1 MRLIEN
7 ETKGFVKNILT
18 AINEAENV
26 SNKDIAK
33 DIIEHYK
40 EITGTEIED
49 LLDDNGD
56 IIQSVIEE
64 TSDAII
70 NYVMDKYGVDI
81 TREAEDVLYML
92 DEEIF
97 KIRDTLPRYKDS
109 EETKDAEVD
118 ESCKIKEADKIK
130 CTKKSANKLNESTE
144 LEELKK
150 QAKRDLIKDLS
161 RGDLV
166 LDYASHYI
174 EDLEDDGDLDDLSED
189 EIDELYEYVSDLES
203 KLTENEKKSCKI
215 KEADKINYR
224 MANFKK

>member
-33 DIIEHYK
+33 DIIKNYK
-40 EITGTEIED
+40 KITGTEIED
-49 LLDDNGD
+49 LLDDNGE

-81 TREAEDVLYML
+81 TREAEDVLYIL
-92 DEEIF
+92 DEEIL
-97 KIRDTLPRYKDS
+97 KIRDTLPKYKDS
-109 EETKDAEVD
+109 EETKDTEVD
-118 ESCKIKEADKIK
+118 ESCKIKEADKINH
-130 CTKKSANKLNESTE
+130 TKKSANKLNESTE
-144 LEELKK
+144 LENLKR

-161 RGDLV
+161 RGDLA

-174 EDLEDDGDLDDLSED
+174 EDLEEDGDLDDLSED
-189 EIDELYEYVSDLES
+189 EIDELYEYISDLES
-203 KLTENEKKSCKI
+203 KLTENEKKSHRI
-215 KEADKINYR
+215 KEADKINHR
-224 MANFKK
+224 MTNFKK

>member
-33 DIIEHYK
+33 DIIKNYK
-40 EITGTEIED
+40 EITGRD
-49 LLDDNGD
+49 LVDILDDNGN

-81 TREAEDVLYML
+81 TREAEDVLYIL
-92 DEEIF
+92 DEEIL
-97 KIRDTLPRYKDS
+97 KIRDTLPKYKDS
-109 EETKDAEVD
+109 EETKDTEVD
-118 ESCKIKEADKIK
+118 ESCKIKEAAKINR
-130 CTKKSANKLNESTE
+130 TKKSANKLNESAE
-144 LEELKK
+144 LERLKR

-161 RGDLV
+161 QGDLV

-174 EDLEDDGDLDDLSED
+174 EDLEEDGDLDDLSED
-189 EIDELYEYVSDLES
+189 EVDELYEYISDLES
-203 KLTENEKKSCKI
+203 KLTENEKKSHRI
-215 KEADKINYR
+215 KEADKINHR
-224 MANFKK
+224 MTNFKK